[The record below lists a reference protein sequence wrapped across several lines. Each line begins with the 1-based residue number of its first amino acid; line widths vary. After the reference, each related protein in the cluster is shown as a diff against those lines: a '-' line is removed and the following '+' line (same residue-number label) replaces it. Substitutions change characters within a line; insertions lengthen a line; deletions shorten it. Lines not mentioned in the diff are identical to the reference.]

1 MSLIVSKLHK
11 YIFFH
16 LPKNA
21 GVSVSKMLIGEENS
35 LKIKKLSSF
44 FFRKLFKTKDN
55 YYFSL
60 KEKKIK
66 FFNSHLPCYEFEE
79 IIGERVFSEYLKFAV
94 IRNPWSRM
102 VSRYSYSKKI
112 DNYFKDFSFNE
123 FVDYDLKN
131 NMHIINQY
139 EFCTD
144 KNNNFCL
151 DKIIKFEN
159 INEDFNE
166 ISQKFFNKKNM
177 LSHLN
182 RSTYTDYKE
191 YYDNTTKDK
200 IYKYNKRDIEF
211 FEYEF

>member
-1 MSLIVSKLHK
+1 
-11 YIFFH
+11 
-16 LPKNA
+16 
-21 GVSVSKMLIGEENS
+21 
-35 LKIKKLSSF
+35 
-44 FFRKLFKTKDN
+44 
-55 YYFSL
+55 
-60 KEKKIK
+60 
-66 FFNSHLPCYEFEE
+66 
-79 IIGERVFSEYLKFAV
+79 
-94 IRNPWSRM
+94 
-102 VSRYSYSKKI
+102 
-112 DNYFKDFSFNE
+112 
-123 FVDYDLKN
+123 
-131 NMHIINQY
+131 MHIINQY

-182 RSTYTDYKE
+182 RSTYTNYKE